1 MLRSSHEFNYG
12 KSISNFINAIQVVT
26 SQRMKIKKRKRQPA
40 AIIGWREWITLPELG
55 IPAVKAK
62 IDTGARTSA
71 IHIFNLEELET
82 DDRPMVRFGI
92 HPLQRR
98 QDIKR
103 ICEAPVID
111 RRRVKDSGG
120 HLEKRYVI
128 QTTAVMGVVRWTINL
143 TLTNRDPMM
152 FRMLLGRTAVENRF
166 LIDPAR
172 SYLTGRKLAKA
183 YQTEMNKSGIKT
195 PSKAR

>member
-1 MLRSSHEFNYG
+1 MVLER
-12 KSISNFINAIQVVT
+12 
-26 SQRMKIKKRKRQPA
+26 KIKMKKRKIRPT
-40 AIIGWREWITLPELG
+40 AIIGWKEWIGLPELG

-71 IHIFNLEELET
+71 MHVFNLEEFKA
-82 DDRPMVRFGI
+82 DGQRMVRFGI

-98 QDIKR
+98 KDIKR
-103 ICEAPVID
+103 YCQALVLE

-128 QTTAVMGVVRWTINL
+128 QTTAVMGPVSWSINL
-143 TLTNRDPMM
+143 TLTNRDPML

-166 LIDPAR
+166 LINPGR
-172 SYLTGRKLAKA
+172 SYLTGRSLAKS
-183 YQTEMNKSGIKT
+183 YQIEMIKKT
-195 PSKAR
+195 KK